1 MSFNNRN
8 NLPNPSAPWGREVE
22 QRIESAERSISQ
34 TSLESSNGLSSISNT
49 LQGLQK
55 ALIGLDSLVTRI
67 AESRTVTQFVNTV
80 SYSNPVIGSTY
91 LSEYV
96 YAPSWATTAVV
107 TVVSLN
113 MQGSFTGSAITDTMI
128 VGPHLPNSGDNFD
141 LVLGST
147 FDVAVVSGATKFTQK
162 SMTTVV
168 DVSDLGWV
176 ALRGSARTGSG
187 TGTANFTVT
196 TVISIGW
203 T

>member
-22 QRIESAERSISQ
+22 QRIESAERNISQ
-34 TSLESSNGLSSISNT
+34 TSLESSNGLSSVSNT
-49 LQGLQK
+49 LNGLQK

-67 AESRTVTQFVNTV
+67 AESRTVTQFVNTI
-80 SYSNPVIGSTY
+80 SYSNPCVGSTY
-91 LSEYV
+91 ISEYV

-141 LVLGST
+141 LVSGST

-176 ALRGSARTGSG
+176 ALRGFAGTGSG

-196 TVISIGW
+196 TVISIDW
-203 T
+203 A